1 MSEGVGVVVEETTQT
16 NYSEPQ
22 LYNKIKKTDLT
33 KVFWR
38 LQIFG
43 LGITLTSTS
52 AQAIGFLTALTPVLK
67 RLYKDKP
74 KEERVRAMQRHLQY
88 FLSQNTATG
97 LILGLTAALEESTTE
112 DEKEAVVAIKAGM
125 MGSLAAIG
133 DSVFKL
139 TIQAIAGSIGA
150 AYALQG
156 NILGAILM
164 FVIYNGINIGIK
176 YYGVKLGYEKGV
188 EYIQSGEQARVM
200 QRIINIATM
209 VGVVV
214 IGGIIGNTVV
224 LNIGTE
230 IVTGET
236 VVKIQE
242 LLDGA
247 MPKLLPLLFTIGLY
261 RINKKMP
268 RQYLILMILG
278 ILVIGT
284 TLAYF
289 GILV

>member
-1 MSEGVGVVVEETTQT
+1 MSEQVVSLNGQQEIAKREVQS
-16 NYSEPQ
+16 YSQ
-22 LYNKIKKTDLT
+22 LTKSDLN

-43 LGITLTSTS
+43 LGVSYTPVYSQGIS
-52 AQAIGFLTALTPVLK
+52 FLTAFLPVLK

-74 KEERVRAMQRHLQY
+74 QEERSKAMQRHMQY
-88 FLSQNTATG
+88 FLSQITATG
-97 LILGLTAALEESTTE
+97 LILGLSAAIEETTSE
-112 DEKEAVVAIKAGM
+112 DEKEAVVAIKTGM

-139 TIQAIAGSIGA
+139 TIQAISGSIGA
-150 AYALQG
+150 AYAIQG
-156 NILGAILM
+156 NFFGAILM

-176 YYGVKLGYEKGV
+176 YYGVKLGYEKGI
-188 EYIQSGEQARVM
+188 EYIQSGEQARVI

-214 IGGIIGNTVV
+214 IGGIIGSTVQ

-230 IVTGET
+230 IVTRET

-247 MPKLLPLLFTIGLY
+247 MPKLLSLLFTILLY

-268 RQYLILMILG
+268 RQYLILMIFT
-278 ILVIGT
+278 ILFIGT
-284 TLAYF
+284 ALAYF
-289 GILV
+289 GVLV

>member
-1 MSEGVGVVVEETTQT
+1 MSEKIGALNRVEVT
-16 NYSEPQ
+16 NSAELQ
-22 LYNKIKKTDLT
+22 LYNTLKKSDLN

-43 LGITLTSTS
+43 LGVAYTPVYSQGIS
-52 AQAIGFLTALTPVLK
+52 FLTIFLPVLK

-74 KEERVRAMQRHLQY
+74 QAERTRAMQRHLQY
-88 FLSQNTATG
+88 FLSQNTASG
-97 LILGLTAALEESTTE
+97 LILGLSAAIEETTTE
-112 DEKEAVVAIKAGM
+112 DEKEAVIAIKTGM

-139 TIQAIAGSIGA
+139 TIQAISGSIGA
-150 AYALQG
+150 AYAIQG
-156 NILGAILM
+156 NILGTVLM
-164 FVIYNGINIGIK
+164 FVIYNGINMTIK
-176 YYGVKLGYEKGV
+176 YYGVKLGYERGIS
-188 EYIQSGEQARVM
+188 YIQSGEQARVM

-214 IGGIIGNTVV
+214 IGGIIGSTVQ
-224 LNIGTE
+224 LNIGSE

-236 VVKIQE
+236 VVNIQA

-247 MPKLLPLLFTIGLY
+247 MPKLLPLLFTIALY
-261 RINKKMP
+261 RINKRMP

-278 ILVIGT
+278 ILLIGT
-284 TLAYF
+284 AFAYF
-289 GILV
+289 GIIV

>member
-1 MSEGVGVVVEETTQT
+1 MSEHTVAVNENTDVITTGPQT
-16 NYSEPQ
+16 YSK
-22 LYNKIKKTDLT
+22 LTKSDIK

-43 LGITLTSTS
+43 LGVAYTPVYSQGLC
-52 AQAIGFLTALTPVLK
+52 FLTAITPVLK

-74 KEERVRAMQRHLQY
+74 KEERAHAMQRHLQY

-97 LILGLTAALEESTTE
+97 LILGLTAAVEETTNE
-112 DEKEAVVAIKAGM
+112 DEKEAVIAIKAGM

-139 TIQAIAGSIGA
+139 TIQAISGSIGA

-164 FVIYNGINIGIK
+164 FVIYNGVNMGIK
-176 YYGVKLGYEKGV
+176 YYGIKIGYEKGV

-200 QRIINIATM
+200 QRIINVATM

-214 IGGIIGNTVV
+214 IGGIIGNTVQ

-230 IVTGET
+230 IVTGDT

-242 LLDGA
+242 LLDGT
-247 MPKLLPLLFTIGLY
+247 MPQLLPLLFTIGLY
-261 RINKKMP
+261 RVNKKMP
-268 RQYLILMILG
+268 RQYLILMIFG

-284 TLAYF
+284 VLAYY
-289 GILV
+289 GVLV

>member
-1 MSEGVGVVVEETTQT
+1 MNETSIKLSKEQGVHVTEVQQYCRLRKV
-16 NYSEPQ
+16 
-22 LYNKIKKTDLT
+22 DLN

-43 LGITLTSTS
+43 LGVAYTPVYSQGIS
-52 AQAIGFLTALTPVLK
+52 FLTIFLPVLK

-74 KEERVRAMQRHLQY
+74 EAERAKAMSRHLQY
-88 FLSQNTATG
+88 FLSQNTASG
-97 LILGLTAALEESTTE
+97 LILGLSAAIEETTSE
-112 DEKEAVVAIKAGM
+112 DEKEAVIAIKTGM

-139 TIQAIAGSIGA
+139 TIQAISGSIGA
-150 AYALQG
+150 AYAIQG
-156 NILGAILM
+156 NILGTVLM
-164 FVIYNGINIGIK
+164 FVIYNGINVAIK
-176 YYGVKLGYEKGV
+176 YYGVKLGYEKGIS
-188 EYIQSGEQARVM
+188 YIQSGEQARIM

-214 IGGIIGNTVV
+214 IGGIIGSTVQ
-224 LNIGTE
+224 LNVGSE
-230 IVTGET
+230 IVTGDT
-236 VVKIQE
+236 VVNIQE

-247 MPKLLPLLFTIGLY
+247 MPKLLPLLFTFMLY

-278 ILVIGT
+278 ILLIGT
-284 TLAYF
+284 VLAYF
-289 GILV
+289 GVIL

>member
-1 MSEGVGVVVEETTQT
+1 MSEQVVSLNGQQEIAKREVQS
-16 NYSEPQ
+16 YSQ
-22 LYNKIKKTDLT
+22 LTKSDLN

-43 LGITLTSTS
+43 LGVSYTPVYSQGIS
-52 AQAIGFLTALTPVLK
+52 FLTAFLPVLK
-67 RLYKDKP
+67 RLYNDKP
-74 KEERVRAMQRHLQY
+74 QEERSKAMQRHMQY
-88 FLSQNTATG
+88 FLSQITATG
-97 LILGLTAALEESTTE
+97 LILGLSAAIEETTSE
-112 DEKEAVVAIKAGM
+112 DEKEAVVAIKTGM

-139 TIQAIAGSIGA
+139 TIQAISGSIGA
-150 AYALQG
+150 AYAIQG
-156 NILGAILM
+156 NFFGAILM

-176 YYGVKLGYEKGV
+176 YYGVKLGYEKGI
-188 EYIQSGEQARVM
+188 EYIQSGEQARVI

-214 IGGIIGNTVV
+214 IGGIIGSTVQ

-230 IVTGET
+230 IVTSET

-247 MPKLLPLLFTIGLY
+247 MPKLLPLLFTILLY

-268 RQYLILMILG
+268 RQYLILMIFT
-278 ILVIGT
+278 ILFIGT
-284 TLAYF
+284 ALAYF
-289 GILV
+289 GVLV